1 MYLHAFLF
9 SLLTI
14 TTVCSHNLL
23 ASNTTIS
30 EFLTLDNFENF
41 YPSSITQGKLH
52 DTSLDLDI
60 SNNKQF
66 YITGQFTREA
76 NQGGGGI
83 AANNLNITN
92 NPGPVIFQANHTIG
106 NGGAV
111 YCQANCIISNNKQLC
126 CFLGNTA
133 GFTGVSKNAG
143 AIQAQNINISQNVG
157 SIQFLNNSTTNYG
170 GAVYAT
176 NDLTISMN
184 TGEITFKNNRCIL
197 STGSGGSIK
206 AQTATITQNCAPI
219 TFANNYG
226 GNHGCIDADT
236 LMISNNDDTINFTDN
251 FCVSNSSGSSGG
263 AIYCTNNCTITNNH
277 KKVIF
282 AKNTAQADGGGIYTK
297 NLTISNNGLV
307 LFLNNSSNWGGAV
320 QNIQGTEQVKAMFY
334 LSADYGDIIFNGNLN
349 TGTNKYYRNALHSTP
364 HLNLQIGARSG
375 YRVAFYDPIENS
387 HPSSSTLI
395 FNPESYHLGTVL
407 FSGATIPNAS
417 QQEADYTSYL
427 RNTTNIAHG
436 TLAVE
441 DGACL
446 AIYSLTQDEGFLR
459 LGNKSVIVT
468 TNSPNT
474 TSTTNCNLAIT
485 KLALNLPSLLKEN
498 AQAPKIWM
506 YPIQSNN
513 SYSED
518 NNPTVTIS
526 GDLTLVNDNNES
538 PYESLDLANSITKV
552 PFLYLCDNANKK
564 IDVSNLNI
572 EAINNMQHYGYQG
585 IWSPY
590 WEEYSTAGGT
600 TLNTANT
607 SHRMLYADWTATQ
620 YYIPNPK
627 FQAPLVANSLWGNL
641 YTIRNNT
648 PTHQIFDDEE
658 NHFSILSYGSGTNIH
673 QRTRNHIHGFHM
685 ISGGY
690 AVNPSSTTIS
700 KQKLAF
706 IFAQQF
712 THIKE
717 KVSHNKIIAKNY
729 LAGMQIQLPWLH
741 QKFITTG
748 YLAYNYGD
756 NKLSSKYVSDNKTS
770 QGIFYT
776 HSFLASFDST
786 LIFFSRKHYDLAT
799 FLEAFVFTSTLSQF
813 EETGDHPRTFATKTP
828 LRILS
833 LPLGII
839 LHAKQNSFATPTLW
853 KFSLTYQP
861 LIYKQSPKILTTLI
875 ASNGSWIS
883 QGSPVSRHT
892 YSIKIDN
899 ETQIFHNIKML
910 FNYQGDVSSS
920 TFSNYLHI
928 GSHITF

>member
-66 YITGQFTREA
+66 YITGQFNREA

-133 GFTGVSKNAG
+133 GFTGSKNAG

-236 LMISNNDDTINFTDN
+236 LMISNNDGVIKFTGN
-251 FCVSNSSGSSGG
+251 YSFSNTVGSGGG
-263 AIYCTNNCTITNNH
+263 AIYCATNCNIINNRENI
-277 KKVIF
+277 IF
-282 AKNTAQADGGGIYTK
+282 ANNSSLQNAGGVYTK

-349 TGTNKYYRNALHSTP
+349 IGTNKYYRNALHSTP

-459 LGNKSVIVT
+459 LGSQSIIVT
-468 TNSPNT
+468 TKQAGSNGTNGT
-474 TSTTNCNLAIT
+474 TANCNLAIT

-498 AQAPKIWM
+498 AQAPKIWI
-506 YPIQSNN
+506 YPNQSNN

-518 NNPTVTIS
+518 NNPTVAIS

-590 WEEYSTAGGT
+590 WEEYSTTGGT

-641 YTIRNNT
+641 YITRTPPPPKYLKKNN
-648 PTHQIFDDEE
+648 
-658 NHFSILSYGSGTNIH
+658 SLS
-673 QRTRNHIHGFHM
+673 
-685 ISGGY
+685 
-690 AVNPSSTTIS
+690 P
-700 KQKLAF
+700 
-706 IFAQQF
+706 
-712 THIKE
+712 
-717 KVSHNKIIAKNY
+717 
-729 LAGMQIQLPWLH
+729 
-741 QKFITTG
+741 IT
-748 YLAYNYGD
+748 A
-756 NKLSSKYVSDNKTS
+756 
-770 QGIFYT
+770 
-776 HSFLASFDST
+776 
-786 LIFFSRKHYDLAT
+786 
-799 FLEAFVFTSTLSQF
+799 
-813 EETGDHPRTFATKTP
+813 
-828 LRILS
+828 
-833 LPLGII
+833 
-839 LHAKQNSFATPTLW
+839 
-853 KFSLTYQP
+853 
-861 LIYKQSPKILTTLI
+861 
-875 ASNGSWIS
+875 
-883 QGSPVSRHT
+883 
-892 YSIKIDN
+892 
-899 ETQIFHNIKML
+899 
-910 FNYQGDVSSS
+910 
-920 TFSNYLHI
+920 
-928 GSHITF
+928 

>member
-66 YITGQFTREA
+66 YITDQFNREA

-111 YCQANCIISNNKQLC
+111 YCQDNCIISNNKQLC

-226 GNHGCIDADT
+226 GNYGCIYANT
-236 LMISNNDDTINFTDN
+236 LTISNNDGVIKFTGN
-251 FCVSNSSGSSGG
+251 YSFSNTRGSGGG
-263 AIYCTNNCTITNNH
+263 AIYCTTNCNIINNRENI
-277 KKVIF
+277 IF
-282 AKNTAQADGGGIYTK
+282 ANNSSLQNAGGIYTK

-349 TGTNKYYRNALHSTP
+349 IGTNKYYRNALHSTP
-364 HLNLQIGARSG
+364 HLNLQIGARAG

-395 FNPESYHLGTVL
+395 FNPESHHLGTVL

-459 LGNKSVIVT
+459 LGNKSVII
-468 TNSPNT
+468 TNPSSASPP
-474 TSTTNCNLAIT
+474 STTNCNLAIT

-498 AQAPKIWM
+498 AQAPKIWI
-506 YPIQSNN
+506 YPNQSNN

-518 NNPTVTIS
+518 NNPTVAIS

-590 WEEYSTAGGT
+590 WEEYSTTGGT

-717 KVSHNKIIAKNY
+717 KVSHNKITAKNY

-748 YLAYNYGD
+748 YL
-756 NKLSSKYVSDNKTS
+756 
-770 QGIFYT
+770 
-776 HSFLASFDST
+776 
-786 LIFFSRKHYDLAT
+786 SRN
-799 FLEAFVFTSTLSQF
+799 
-813 EETGDHPRTFATKTP
+813 
-828 LRILS
+828 ILY
-833 LPLGII
+833 P
-839 LHAKQNSFATPTLW
+839 
-853 KFSLTYQP
+853 
-861 LIYKQSPKILTTLI
+861 
-875 ASNGSWIS
+875 
-883 QGSPVSRHT
+883 
-892 YSIKIDN
+892 
-899 ETQIFHNIKML
+899 
-910 FNYQGDVSSS
+910 
-920 TFSNYLHI
+920 
-928 GSHITF
+928 

>member
-66 YITGQFTREA
+66 YITSQFNREA

-133 GFTGVSKNAG
+133 GFTEASKNAG

-236 LMISNNDDTINFTDN
+236 LMISNNDGVIKFTGN
-251 FCVSNSSGSSGG
+251 YSFSNTVGSGGG
-263 AIYCTNNCTITNNH
+263 AIYCATNCNIINNRENI
-277 KKVIF
+277 IF
-282 AKNTAQADGGGIYTK
+282 ANNSSLQNAGGIYTK

-320 QNIQGTEQVKAMFY
+320 QNIQGTDQVKAMFY

-349 TGTNKYYRNALHSTP
+349 IGTNKYYRNALHSTP

-375 YRVAFYDPIENS
+375 YRVAFYDPIENT

-459 LGNKSVIVT
+459 LGSQSIIVT
-468 TNSPNT
+468 TKQAGNNGTNGT
-474 TSTTNCNLAIT
+474 TANCNLAIT

-498 AQAPKIWM
+498 AQAPKIWI
-506 YPIQSNN
+506 YPNQSNN

-518 NNPTVTIS
+518 SNPTITIS

-564 IDVSNLNI
+564 INVSNLNI

-590 WEEYSTAGGT
+590 W
-600 TLNTANT
+600 
-607 SHRMLYADWTATQ
+607 
-620 YYIPNPK
+620 
-627 FQAPLVANSLWGNL
+627 
-641 YTIRNNT
+641 
-648 PTHQIFDDEE
+648 
-658 NHFSILSYGSGTNIH
+658 
-673 QRTRNHIHGFHM
+673 
-685 ISGGY
+685 
-690 AVNPSSTTIS
+690 
-700 KQKLAF
+700 
-706 IFAQQF
+706 
-712 THIKE
+712 
-717 KVSHNKIIAKNY
+717 
-729 LAGMQIQLPWLH
+729 
-741 QKFITTG
+741 
-748 YLAYNYGD
+748 
-756 NKLSSKYVSDNKTS
+756 
-770 QGIFYT
+770 
-776 HSFLASFDST
+776 
-786 LIFFSRKHYDLAT
+786 
-799 FLEAFVFTSTLSQF
+799 
-813 EETGDHPRTFATKTP
+813 
-828 LRILS
+828 
-833 LPLGII
+833 
-839 LHAKQNSFATPTLW
+839 
-853 KFSLTYQP
+853 
-861 LIYKQSPKILTTLI
+861 
-875 ASNGSWIS
+875 
-883 QGSPVSRHT
+883 
-892 YSIKIDN
+892 
-899 ETQIFHNIKML
+899 
-910 FNYQGDVSSS
+910 
-920 TFSNYLHI
+920 
-928 GSHITF
+928 

>member
-1 MYLHAFLF
+1 MYSHTLLF
-9 SLLTI
+9 SLLTSL

-23 ASNTTIS
+23 ASNATIS
-30 EFLTLDNFENF
+30 ESLTLDNFENF
-41 YPSSITQGKLH
+41 YPSSITQGKLN
-52 DTSLDLDI
+52 DTNLDLDI
-60 SNNKQF
+60 SNNNHF
-66 YITGQFTREA
+66 YINGQYSQLSTT
-76 NQGGGGI
+76 GGGGI
-83 AANNLNITN
+83 TVNNLNITN
-92 NPGPVIFQANHTIG
+92 NPGPIVFQANQTTG
-106 NGGAV
+106 NGGAI
-111 YCQANCIISNNKQLC
+111 YCQNNCTISNNKQVC
-126 CFLGNTA
+126 CFIENMA
-133 GFTGVSKNAG
+133 GASKNAG
-143 AIQAQNINISQNVG
+143 AIQAATLNISHNQG
-157 SIQFLNNSTTNYG
+157 PIQFLNNTAENQG
-170 GAVYAT
+170 GAIT
-176 NDLTISMN
+176 TTSDLMISEN
-184 TGEITFKNNRCIL
+184 YGEITFRNNRCL
-197 STGSGGSIK
+197 SGVGVGGSIYVN
-206 AQTATITQNCAPI
+206 QTATITQNHAPI
-219 TFANNYG
+219 TFANNQG
-226 GNHGCIDADT
+226 GSRGCIYADT
-236 LMISNNDDTINFTDN
+236 LIISDNNGVIKFTGNYSFSNNRG
-251 FCVSNSSGSSGG
+251 SGGG
-263 AIYCTNNCTITNNH
+263 AIYCAANCNITNNRE
-277 KKVIF
+277 KIIF
-282 AKNTAQADGGGIYTK
+282 ANNCSLQNAGGIYTK
-297 NLTISNNGLV
+297 NLTIRDNGPI
-307 LFLNNSSNWGGAV
+307 LFLNNSSYWGGAV

-459 LGNKSVIVT
+459 LGSQSIIVT
-468 TNSPNT
+468 AKQAGDHGT
-474 TSTTNCNLAIT
+474 TANCNLAIT

-498 AQAPKIWM
+498 AQAPKIWI
-506 YPIQSNN
+506 YPNQSNN

-518 NNPTVTIS
+518 SNPTITIS

-641 YTIRNNT
+641 YTIKNNT

-685 ISGGY
+685 LSGGY

-756 NKLSSKYVSDNKTS
+756 HKLSSKYVNDNKTS

-813 EETGDHPRTFATKTP
+813 EETGDHPRTFATQSP
-828 LRILS
+828 LRAFALPIGIL
-833 LPLGII
+833 IQT
-839 LHAKQNSFATPTLW
+839 KQNSFITPTLW

-861 LIYKQSPKILTTLI
+861 LVYKQSPKILTTLI

-899 ETQIFHNIKML
+899 ETQILHNIKML

-928 GSHITF
+928 GSRITF